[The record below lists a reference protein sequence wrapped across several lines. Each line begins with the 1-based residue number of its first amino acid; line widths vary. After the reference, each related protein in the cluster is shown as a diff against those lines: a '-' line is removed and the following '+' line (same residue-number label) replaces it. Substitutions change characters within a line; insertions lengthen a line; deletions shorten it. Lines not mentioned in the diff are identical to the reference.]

1 MNTFPYFRVLSFSA
15 FYNNTPNGVVLPSI
29 STFNSKRSSYCSK
42 RAPPGR
48 KRSVRSYKNIKP
60 LGTASTDEDDGKGH
74 PGPIFLANVVTQQ
87 YRYRW
92 MVAAISVF
100 VTMTIIVVIS
110 VVYSNQ

>member
-1 MNTFPYFRVLSFSA
+1 MKHLAVSGS
-15 FYNNTPNGVVLPSI
+15 VMPS
-29 STFNSKRSSYCSK
+29 SGSSSKRSSFSK
-42 RAPPGR
+42 RLPTR
-48 KRSVRSYKNIKP
+48 KLSMRVKEK
-60 LGTASTDEDDGKGH
+60 AVVADDDDDEKGH

-110 VVYSNQ
+110 VIYSNQ